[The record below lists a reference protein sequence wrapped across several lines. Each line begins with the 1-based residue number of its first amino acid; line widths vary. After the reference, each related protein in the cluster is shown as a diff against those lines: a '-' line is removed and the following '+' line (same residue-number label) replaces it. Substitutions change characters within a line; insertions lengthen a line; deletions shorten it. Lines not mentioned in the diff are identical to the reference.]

1 MTPTLIAILA
11 VALIVAVLIAVTVV
25 DGIQDERRIAQQRP
39 GDAGQLGR
47 NLLAGCWVPVLLF
60 VVTLL
65 ALAAFGR

>member
-1 MTPTLIAILA
+1 MILLA
-11 VALIVAVLIAVTVV
+11 TITVALIVAALIAVTVI
-25 DGIQDERRIAQQRP
+25 DGIQDERRIAQQRQ

-47 NLLAGCWVPVLLF
+47 NLLAGCWLPALLF